1 MNRFD
6 SVISEETLAEIEMTD
21 HFDSNYSEWP
31 DIPIH
36 ESVPCKFL
44 VSIN

>member
-6 SVISEETLAEIEMTD
+6 SIISETLAEIEMTD
-21 HFDSNYSEWP
+21 RFDGNYGDWP

-36 ESVPCKFL
+36 ESCKFL
-44 VSIN
+44 VSII